1 MARRQKLSRTLE
13 NFEAAGQKLKEALNP
28 EFQTR
33 FQKDILIEVVTKRF
47 EYTFES
53 MWKCLKEILL
63 EEGIQ
68 ALSPLSCFQEA
79 FHAGLIPKEHEAIFP
94 TMVKKRN
101 EIVHIYSDEDAEE
114 IFIMIKDS
122 FAQAIFALLDSL
134 KTRRSSASSK

>member
-1 MARRQKLSRTLE
+1 MAHRQKLSRTLE
-13 NFEAAGQKLKEALNP
+13 NFEAAAKKLKEALDP
-28 EFQTR
+28 EFQAQ
-33 FQKDILIEVVTKRF
+33 FKKDILIEVITKRF

-79 FHAGLIPKEHEAIFP
+79 FHAGLIPKDQEAIFP

-114 IFIMIKDS
+114 IFLLIKDTFS
-122 FAQAIFALLDSL
+122 HAIFSLLKHLQS
-134 KTRRSSASSK
+134 R

>member
-1 MARRQKLSRTLE
+1 MARGQKLSRTFE
-13 NFEAAGQKLKEALNP
+13 NFEAAAQKLKQALEP
-28 EFQTR
+28 QFQAQ
-33 FQKDILIEVVTKRF
+33 FQKDILIEIVTKRF

-63 EEGIQ
+63 KEGIE

-79 FHAGLIPKEHEAIFP
+79 FHAGLIPKKHEAVFP

-114 IFIMIKDS
+114 VFLLIKDS
-122 FAQAIFALLDSL
+122 FSTAIFSVLDYL
-134 KTRRSSASSK
+134 KSRPKI